1 MRKLDEKHSQTLR
14 LIIISILVFFGFYYI
29 DNVTNGL
36 AILLAVLQPFLIGF
50 MIAFVINLPMNF
62 FENRV
67 FSKVFTSDKTKKLIP
82 IFSLILS
89 WIIFILGISLFLNVL
104 IPRISASVSSLVD
117 KFPVFLD
124 QLVDT
129 LNKND
134 ITKRF
139 ADDVQKF
146 VNQINWNQ
154 TILQVRDYFLGEAGN
169 IFDKTTS
176 IINSVSSTLIT
187 VFTSIIFSIFVLI
200 NKKDLKI
207 LANRINYSI
216 FSKKRANF
224 VNKLASLSYSSFA
237 SYINSKAL
245 SSFILAVLVFVGM
258 LILNIPFAAMAAI
271 LVGISDFI
279 PYVGPIVAT
288 VVSMIL
294 IFIESPVKSLV
305 FLIFVLVIQQVQE
318 SIIYPALAGKSIGL
332 PSIWVIVSITIGGSI
347 FGIVGM
353 LVSIPIASIVY
364 TLMNEKLDSTLDEK
378 NISDKEIEI
387 ISENVHYQKEDEEKW
402 N

>member
-89 WIIFILGISLFLNVL
+89 WIIFILGISLFLNVS

-387 ISENVHYQKEDEEKW
+387 ISENVHYQKEDEEK
-402 N
+402 

>member
-347 FGIVGM
+347 FGILGM

-387 ISENVHYQKEDEEKW
+387 ISENVHYQKEDEEK
-402 N
+402 

>member
-387 ISENVHYQKEDEEKW
+387 ISENVHYQKEDEEK
-402 N
+402 

>member
-14 LIIISILVFFGFYYI
+14 LIIVSILVFFGFYYI

>member
-347 FGIVGM
+347 FGILGM

>member
-14 LIIISILVFFGFYYI
+14 LIIVSILVFFGFYYI

-387 ISENVHYQKEDEEKW
+387 ISENVHYQKEDEEK
-402 N
+402 

>member
-89 WIIFILGISLFLNVL
+89 WIIFILGISLFLNVS

>member
-169 IFDKTTS
+169 IFDKITS